1 MSNTKSPF
9 ALALKV
15 LSWFTLFAFL
25 VPLASSQIISIEAQD
40 HNGTVLQNWNSGRW
54 ILQCGS
60 TMSCSISADGS
71 TLILQ
76 STGGGG
82 SATPGG
88 AANSIQYNV
97 GGSSLG
103 GLSGNGLVLANG
115 SSVPSIFPLLGTE
128 GYIPTIVNSGVA
140 GHDVLF
146 GSAGLVDSGY
156 VPENSTKKG
165 AVNGYAPLDGSA
177 LVPVANLPTATGS
190 VAGILK
196 PDGTSCTVTAGVLSC
211 TGAGGGAV
219 PAGATYSM
227 QYKATSN
234 TLGGLSGNGVP
245 ILSSSASPTIDALYG
260 TQNYIPTIS
269 NTGVAGDAVLL
280 SSSGLVDAGY
290 VPENLAHRGAPN
302 GYAPLN
308 ASSDVPIANLAI
320 ATGST
325 VGVIRPDGTTCTV
338 SGTGVLTCAGSGGG
352 GGGGPF
358 GTLPYDIVTNNAG
371 NTGGHDTYDFV
382 ADATNTAQ
390 SAITAAATNGGIVE
404 LMPTAL
410 MNTPFTNPTGVK
422 VNDHRVTASQRLVTE
437 FGAQCD
443 ARQGGANFTNA
454 STTVGITYDYFYPV
468 DVGKTLVAVGT
479 VSGVPTAFE
488 TKITALISPNGAYP
502 YNAASASTATP
513 FPFTTGFYAVIF
525 GHDDT
530 TSIIAAQASGSALLF
545 PSGLCLHHAIT
556 YTGGSMAGLN
566 GGVSGQASF
575 PGEDIWTEPD
585 PATGQGAGGAG
596 AHLHDM
602 LWLVNNQI
610 DPGKGWQ
617 IINDSG
623 TTTKA
628 GVYRPIAQRTA
639 ISNTPTSRGWF
650 EGRQSNGE
658 GAYNAVASTTA
669 GSAVI
674 CTPTAYSPPS
684 VGDTIVFPYLNS
696 VFTTIVSST
705 AGTCGSGNP
714 RTLAAAMPT
723 GSTSAVAEWFAG
735 LSPQHLSASI
745 SAGSCPATLTLANTI
760 SPSTVNESNVAPYG
774 LIQIDGEQIAYMGH
788 SNAFTQG
795 VGGAS
800 IASNTLMN
808 LQCAQ
813 NGTTRAAHASG
824 ATVVPL
830 NQFQP
835 SYPWPVTPTENSND
849 TTPSGNASYY
859 PGINVGNAAFAAPD
873 SNGSTGLT
881 GQGSF
886 GDAVVENISII
897 AYPNSNPVNNSTGF
911 YFVGLPYS
919 TQFRSISI
927 QGPQNGIMMGTP
939 SLENGGSWAN
949 AQPTADGTSWE
960 GIRISTCNNFDFIS
974 GGQNSFRDFNVY
986 SQCYDNP
993 TSTYTGNGAGMYFT
1007 EGWDDEGGY
1016 PFSSEGNTSLSNM
1029 YEEAEFGEYFGL
1041 IPTYEFDISKA
1052 NWDNLHM
1059 GSGTEAYIGGNDQQF
1074 IGGNFNG
1081 GSSIPVINYG
1091 AQNGS
1096 ERGLLLV
1103 NGSGFANNTYG
1114 SSGFINYSF
1123 NTNFQSAFGAG
1134 NNSLTPPFSPTQQF
1148 GGRARWGG
1156 QNNETFNLGNVSA
1169 PFTDSNGGYIPAWE
1183 FNTSYSWENQPFTV
1197 PVQYDPTSPNGFS
1210 VGCAVNTVG
1219 SQNCFEYK
1227 FNQVGIGVGP
1237 NQRIVAGKYTM
1248 YVASKSTGAATQYTI
1263 QVGVCGLADSG
1274 TFIVPVS
1281 STWAVQQFQVDLTGK
1296 GSCFGGISTN
1306 FIYSSPSNDTISV
1319 AYIDFAPV
1327 AQNFQA
1333 TAATIGTLTSTSIL
1347 TAGLTDSNLVAGQC
1361 VTAGTGGVLQST
1373 GAACGSGGGG
1383 GGGGSVTSVGVTVPA
1398 WLNITGSPITSSG
1411 TISIVSASE
1420 PQGEFLG
1427 SPATGTGVLVPR
1439 AIVPSD
1445 IPTLNQNTTGSAGSI
1460 NSNTFPANG
1469 AFTAGGIAYFPTV
1482 SSMGSTSVM
1491 TQYGVIYG
1499 GGASGAPG
1507 VTAADTNTTHA
1518 LFATGTSPA
1527 FRAILPTDIPTLNQ
1541 NTTGSAGTATSAST
1555 VNTNNYPGAGAFI
1568 SGGIPYFS
1576 SNTTEASSAL
1586 LTHYGVI
1593 YGGGAGGAPVATAAS
1608 TTVTQALFATA
1619 GAPAFRNL
1627 ASADL
1632 PVGSASQIGGV
1643 QCGTGITCSAGVLS
1657 EVSNTVTTSTP
1668 FIINSHNSVYS
1679 LVKATGPNT
1688 VGPSAF
1694 TDDGTNAELFDNG
1707 FYVVGTAGNGSGATI
1722 YTNNISMNGNLVTG
1736 TILVSGGEVV
1746 GSLQNGV
1753 PASPIYIY
1761 QAGGGVI
1768 ALDVNGGLEVDG
1780 SLSIGS
1786 NNYGTAGQCLESQG
1800 SGQTPT
1806 WATCG
1811 TGGGGG
1817 SGSGTVTSV
1826 GFAAPSWLAVS
1837 GAPITASGV
1846 ITLATTSQSQS
1857 FFLASPN
1864 NTAGGMTPR
1873 AITAQDI
1880 PQLNQSTTGSAGS
1893 VPYSGLTGTA
1903 PTWNQNTT
1911 GTAANLTGC
1920 TPSTAGSLCYW
1931 NGTTWALVAG
1941 NATGTQFLQ
1950 ESGSGVPS
1958 WTTPTGS
1965 GTVSGGTLGHFGY
1978 YAANGTVI
1986 SSNANLDDGVSATNT
2001 LTYSASGGVTAKS
2014 FQSTGT
2020 GNGSAV
2026 FGGSTSGALTMTV
2039 PSTVVPYTMIWPGA
2053 APTTGNTYLSCTAAA
2068 PSVCSWAV
2076 GGSGSSGA
2084 FSGLGSGTNT
2094 SAAMIV
2100 GSGASLSYTGSGT
2113 INATNIS
2120 GNTYPGSGAFT
2131 QGGIPYFS
2139 ANNVEASTGVLAQY
2153 GVLYGGGTGAAP
2165 QATAADLTSTHVL
2178 FATAGAPAFRA
2189 ITAGDI
2195 PTLNQNT
2202 TGSAGSLTSFSLPS
2216 LGSVASASTV
2226 TLPGTGGYAVI
2237 TGTATI
2243 NTLTVPSGCVGGSI
2257 ACTYSVVSANGF
2269 SVLINNVGGT
2279 TNNINGSAPL
2289 GSTVIIPGGSIANFT
2304 YDPNNGL
2311 WHFMAQPVT
2320 YYPIYVHT
2328 ITGAAP
2334 TIALNSAVIASQ
2346 DTDYLTLSANT
2357 TSLTLPAS
2365 TAVADGETL
2374 TMNVQQPTSGSA
2386 FTLAAGTAASPLT
2399 AGSGTTLI
2407 NTVPGGCPS
2416 IGTVVSSAP
2425 SQLIMSLTYK
2435 ASLTQW
2441 QILGCQ
2447 TFPSQTAVNEAT
2459 LSTGWIQMGGTGS
2472 AVVLAGTRP
2481 SNAGHFTNL
2490 QINYGGGTCT
2500 TAPYVN
2506 VFDGTSSF
2514 GTPVQGSTTYQGPG
2528 LANNAAQTLAFG
2540 AGDNIGIEI
2549 STAGSGCSTGFY
2561 SISAQYAQP

>member
-1 MSNTKSPF
+1 MSNKSPF
-9 ALALKV
+9 ARALRV
-15 LSWFTLFAFL
+15 LSWFSLFAFL
-25 VPLASSQIISIEAQD
+25 APLASSQIISIEAQD

-103 GLSGNGLVLANG
+103 GLSGNGVVLSNG
-115 SSVPSIFPLLGTE
+115 SSLPSIVPLFGTE

-165 AVNGYAPLDGSA
+165 AANGYAPLDGSS
-177 LVPVANLPTATGS
+177 LVPVANLPLATGS

-308 ASSDVPIANLAI
+308 SSSDVPIANLAV

-338 SGTGVLTCAGSGGG
+338 SGAGVLTCAGSGGG

-382 ADATNTAQ
+382 ADATNTVQ
-390 SAITAAATNGGIVE
+390 SAINAAATNGGIVD

-410 MNTPFTNPTGVK
+410 VNTPFSNASNVK
-422 VNDHRVTASQRLVTE
+422 VRDNRIYAQMRSVTE

-443 ARQGGANFTNA
+443 TRTDGANFTNS
-454 STTVGITYDYFYPV
+454 STTVNITYDYFYPS
-468 DVGKTLVAVGT
+468 DVGKTLVVVGT

-488 TKITALISPNGAYP
+488 TKIIALAAPINGAYP
-502 YNAASASTATP
+502 YNSANATIQTP
-513 FPFTTGFYAVIF
+513 FPFATGFYSMIQ

-530 TSIIAAQASGSALLF
+530 ASINAAQNASNNLQF
-545 PSGLCLHHAIT
+545 PAGLCLHHTIIYHGAN
-556 YTGGSMAGLN
+556 MAGLN
-566 GGVSGQASF
+566 GPVSGQASF
-575 PGEDIWTEPD
+575 PGEDLWAEPD
-585 PATGQGAGGAG
+585 PATGQSSGSSG

-602 LWLVNNQI
+602 FWEVNNQI

-623 TTTKA
+623 TTVVP

-639 ISNTPTSRGWF
+639 ISNTPTAPGWF
-650 EGRQSNGE
+650 QGRLLNNA
-658 GAYNAVASTTA
+658 GAYNGVASVTA

-674 CTPTAYSPPS
+674 CTPTAYNSPS
-684 VGDTIVFPYLNS
+684 VGDEIVFPYLTT
-696 VFTTIVSST
+696 VFTTTVSST
-705 AGTCGSGNP
+705 VGTCGSGNA
-714 RTLAAAMPT
+714 RTLASAMPS
-723 GSTSAVAEWFAG
+723 GSTAVAAEWFAG
-735 LSPQHLSASI
+735 SSVQHLSASVA
-745 SAGSCPATLTLANTI
+745 AGSCPATLTLANSI
-760 SPSTVNESNVAPYG
+760 SPSPVSESNVAPYG

-788 SNAFTQG
+788 SNAFTNDS
-795 VGGAS
+795 GGAT

-808 LQCAQ
+808 LKCAQ
-813 NGTTRAAHASG
+813 NGTTRAVHASG

-835 SYPWPVTPTENSND
+835 SYPWPVTPTENTND

-886 GDAVVENISII
+886 ADSVVENIQII
-897 AYPNSNPVNNSTGF
+897 SYPSSLPINNSTGI
-911 YFVGLPYS
+911 YLVGLPYS

-1007 EGWDDEGGY
+1007 TGWDDEGGY
-1016 PFSSEGNTSLSNM
+1016 VLSAEGNSSLSNM

-1041 IPTYEFDISKA
+1041 IPTYEFDISKG
-1052 NWDNLHM
+1052 NWENLHM
-1059 GSGTEAYIGGNDQQF
+1059 GSGTETYIGGNNQEF
-1074 IGGNFNG
+1074 IGGNFNN
-1081 GSSIPVINYG
+1081 GSGIPIINYG
-1091 AQNGS
+1091 SQNGS
-1096 ERGLLLV
+1096 ERGTLLV
-1103 NGSGFANNTYG
+1103 NNQGGVGNTYG
-1114 SSGFINYSF
+1114 SSSFISYGVNSTF
-1123 NTNFQSAFGAG
+1123 SGSIG
-1134 NNSLTPPFSPTQQF
+1134 NGDDNVTPPFSPQTAI
-1148 GGRARWGG
+1148 GSRASWGG
-1156 QNNETFNLGNVSA
+1156 QNNETFNLGNVTA
-1169 PFTDSNGGYIPAWE
+1169 PFQDSNGGYIPAWE
-1183 FNTSYSWENQPFTV
+1183 FNNSYLWESLPMNV
-1197 PVQYDPTSPNGFS
+1197 ALQYDASAPNGFS
-1210 VGCAVNTVG
+1210 VGCTITVG
-1219 SQNCFEYK
+1219 GGQSCFDYRL
-1227 FNQVGIGVGP
+1227 NQTAILVGAG
-1237 NQRIVAGKYTM
+1237 QRIVAGKYTM
-1248 YVASKSTGAATQYTI
+1248 YVASKSTGAATQYNLG
-1263 QVGVCGLADSG
+1263 VGVCGYNSVG
-1274 TFIVPVS
+1274 VYTVPVTS
-1281 STWAVQQFQVDLTGK
+1281 SWAIQSFQIDLSSQGT
-1296 GSCFGGISTN
+1296 CQGGIGFSFTGP
-1306 FIYSSPSNDTISV
+1306 SPAGDTISV
-1319 AYIDFAPV
+1319 SYIDFAPV

-1333 TAATIGTLTSTSIL
+1333 TAATIGTLTSTSMF

-1373 GAACGSGGGG
+1373 GAPCGSGGG
-1383 GGGGSVTSVGVTVPA
+1383 GGGGSVTSVGVTAPA
-1398 WLNITGSPITSSG
+1398 WLSITGSPITSSG

-1427 SPATGTGVLVPR
+1427 SPASGTGVLVPR

-1445 IPTLNQNTTGSAGSI
+1445 IPTLNQNTTGSAGAI
-1460 NSNTFPANG
+1460 NNNTFPASG
-1469 AFTAGGIAYFPTV
+1469 AFTQGGIAYFPTV
-1482 SSMGSTSVM
+1482 SSMASSPAM

-1499 GGASGAPG
+1499 GGSSGAPG
-1507 VTAADTNTTHA
+1507 TTAADTNTTHA
-1518 LFATGTSPA
+1518 LFATGTAPA
-1527 FRAILPTDIPTLNQ
+1527 FRAILSTDIPTLNQ
-1541 NTTGSAGTATSAST
+1541 STTGNAATATSAST
-1555 VNTNNYPGAGAFI
+1555 VNGNNYPGAGAFV

-1586 LTHYGVI
+1586 LAHYGVMI
-1593 YGGGAGGAPVATAAS
+1593 GGGAGATPSTIAAS
-1608 TTVTQALFATA
+1608 TTTTQALFATA

-1627 ASADL
+1627 ASTDL
-1632 PVGSASQIGGV
+1632 PVGSATQIGGV
-1643 QCGTGITCSAGVLS
+1643 ECGTGITCAAGVLS

-1668 FIINSHNSVYS
+1668 FTINTHNSDYS

-1694 TDDGTNAELFDNG
+1694 TDDGTNAEVFDNG
-1707 FYVVGTAGNGSGATI
+1707 FYVVGVGGSGAGATI
-1722 YTNNISMNGNLVTG
+1722 YTNNLSMNGNLITG

-1753 PASPIYIY
+1753 PGAPIYIY
-1761 QAGGGVI
+1761 QYGGGVI
-1768 ALDVNGGLEVDG
+1768 ALDVTAGLEVDG
-1780 SLSIGS
+1780 GISIGS
-1786 NNYGTAGQCLESQG
+1786 NNFGTAGQCLESQG
-1800 SGQTPT
+1800 PSSSAT

-1817 SGSGTVTSV
+1817 GGTGTVTSV
-1826 GFAAPSWLAVS
+1826 GIAAPSWLAVS
-1837 GAPITASGV
+1837 GSPITASGV
-1846 ITLATTSQSQS
+1846 ITLATTSQTQGL
-1857 FFLASPN
+1857 FLASPN
-1864 NTAGGMTPR
+1864 NTSGGMTPR

-1893 VPYSGLTGTA
+1893 VPYTGLTGSV
-1903 PTWNQNTT
+1903 PIWNQNTT

-2039 PSTVVPYTMIWPGA
+2039 PSTVVPYTMILPGA

-2237 TGTATI
+2237 TGTATV
-2243 NTLTVPSGCVGGSI
+2243 NTLTVPSGCSGGSI

-2269 SVLINNVGGT
+2269 SVLINDVGGT

-2320 YYPIYVHT
+2320 YYPVYVHT

-2334 TIALNSAVIASQ
+2334 TVALNSAVIASQ
-2346 DTDYLTLSANT
+2346 DTDYLTLSAST

-2374 TMNVQQPTSGSA
+2374 TVNVQQPTSGSA
-2386 FTLAAGTAASPLT
+2386 FTLAAGTASSPLT

-2407 NTVPGGCPS
+2407 NTVPGGCPN

-2549 STAGSGCSTGFY
+2549 STAGSGCSSGFY